1 MAFYFLYIFTQKLIL
16 RSTALMSN
24 GLLIDFLQAN
34 QKAFVFFFCVL
45 FGVISQESY
54 QMLKNENSSIKK
66 FLPKSVVAL
75 FVCLLAGGFM
85 EGNPYLNKY
94 YPYVIMLMA
103 FLHRPASDWIMK
115 DFFPFLSKQLTKNTK
130 PTEDE

>member
-1 MAFYFLYIFTQKLIL
+1 MTFLFLYIFIAELDRT
-16 RSTALMSN
+16 TFLMN
-24 GLLIDFLQAN
+24 RTVLIDFLLAN

-54 QMLKNENSSIKK
+54 QMLKNEKSSIKK

-75 FVCLLAGGFM
+75 FVCLLVGGFL
-85 EGNPYLNKY
+85 EGNEYLNKY
-94 YPYVIMLMA
+94 YPYIIMLMA

-115 DFFPFLSKQLTKNTK
+115 DFFPFLSKQLIKNVK
-130 PTEDE
+130 NNKEDE